1 MSEVL
6 VHIQIHFGDK
16 KNNYIAPYT
25 IVDDDESL
33 LFTPY
38 MFKDVLNE
46 WACGDVRNFIEIPI
60 SDLWYRLGIF
70 RKDVFVPIWIVS
82 KLENMIKY
90 IERHE
95 DEYTG
100 ISLVC

>member
-1 MSEVL
+1 MSEAL
-6 VHIQIHFGDK
+6 VHVQIHFGNK
-16 KNNYIAPYT
+16 NNNYIAPYN
-25 IVDDDESL
+25 IVDDDDSL

-46 WACGDVRNFIEIPI
+46 WTCGDERNFIEIPI
-60 SDLWYRLGIF
+60 SELWYRLGIF
-70 RKDVFVPIWIVS
+70 RSDVFVPIWIVS
-82 KLENMIKY
+82 KLTNMIKY

>member
-1 MSEVL
+1 MGEAL
-6 VHIQIHFGDK
+6 VHVQIHFGDK
-16 KNNYIAPYT
+16 KNNYIAAYDT
-25 IVDDDESL
+25 TDNDKNL

-38 MFKDVLNE
+38 MFKDVLSE
-46 WACGDVRNFIEIPI
+46 WSCGNTRNFIEIPI
-60 SDLWYRLGIF
+60 PELWYRLAIF
-70 RKDVFVPIWIVS
+70 RSEGFVPIWIVS

-95 DEYTG
+95 DEYAS

>member
-1 MSEVL
+1 MGEAL

-16 KNNYIAPYT
+16 LKNYIAPYT
-25 IVDDDESL
+25 LVDDDESL

-46 WACGDVRNFIEIPI
+46 WICGDVRNFIEIPI
-60 SDLWYRLGIF
+60 SELRQRLGIF
-70 RKDVFVPIWIVS
+70 RSEVSVPIWIVS
-82 KLENMIKY
+82 KLESMIKY
-90 IERHE
+90 IERH
-95 DEYTG
+95 DGEYAG

>member
-1 MSEVL
+1 MSEAL
-6 VHIQIHFGDK
+6 VQVQIHFGNK
-16 KNNYIAPYT
+16 KNNYIAPYN

-46 WACGDVRNFIEIPI
+46 WTCGDVRNFIEIPI
-60 SDLWYRLGIF
+60 SELWYRLGIF
-70 RKDVFVPIWIVS
+70 RSDVFVPIWIVS
-82 KLENMIKY
+82 KLTNMIKY

-95 DEYTG
+95 AEYTG

>member
-1 MSEVL
+1 MGEAL

-16 KNNYIAPYT
+16 ENNYIAAYDT
-25 IVDDDESL
+25 ADDVENV

-38 MFKDVLNE
+38 MFKDILNE
-46 WACGDVRNFIEIPI
+46 WTCGNIRNFIEIPI
-60 SDLWYRLGIF
+60 PELWYRLAIF
-70 RKDVFVPIWIVS
+70 RGEVLVPVWIVS

-95 DEYTG
+95 DEYAG

>member
-1 MSEVL
+1 MSEAL
-6 VHIQIHFGDK
+6 VHVQIHFGNK
-16 KNNYIAPYT
+16 KNNYIAPYN

-60 SDLWYRLGIF
+60 SELWYRLGIF
-70 RKDVFVPIWIVS
+70 RSDVFVPIWIVS
-82 KLENMIKY
+82 KLTNMIKY

>member
-1 MSEVL
+1 MGEAL
-6 VHIQIHFGDK
+6 VHIQIHFGNK
-16 KNNYIAPYT
+16 INNYISSYS

-38 MFKDVLNE
+38 MFKDLLNE
-46 WACGDVRNFIEIPI
+46 WCCGDPCNFIEIPI
-60 SDLWYRLGIF
+60 SDLWYRLGVF
-70 RKDVFVPIWIVS
+70 RSQVSVPIWIVS

-90 IERHE
+90 IERH
-95 DEYTG
+95 DGEYAG

>member
-1 MSEVL
+1 MGEAL

-16 KNNYIAPYT
+16 INNYISSYN
-25 IVDDDESL
+25 IVDDDKSL

-38 MFKDVLNE
+38 MFKDLLNE
-46 WACGDVRNFIEIPI
+46 WCCGDPRNFIEIPI
-60 SDLWYRLGIF
+60 SDLWYRFGVF
-70 RKDVFVPIWIVS
+70 RSQVSVPIWIVS

-90 IERHE
+90 IERH
-95 DEYTG
+95 DGEYAG